1 MEEMF
6 VVKRDGTKQRFSVD
20 KIRNRLEQLCHGL
33 DKKVRVTT
41 PHQQLLAASAV
52 IVSFNST
59 PFPIFRCCR
68 MMWFCREFVKV
79 FLGG

>member
-33 DKKVRVTT
+33 DKKVRDKSMLSYHV
-41 PHQQLLAASAV
+41 LLPLTS
-52 IVSFNST
+52 SHLRHRLLLCPLT
-59 PFPIFRCCR
+59 
-68 MMWFCREFVKV
+68 KHH
-79 FLGG
+79 FLFSDVVG